1 MLLWMRRSTGK
12 AGFMRRMPKT
22 ECPMKTT
29 TLNVKPRLAN
39 PAKPLAQM
47 PKRIQLSRKRGWR
60 KPANTVVGGRQIH
73 SLPVSVAEYKYTSAG
88 RGREVIDLMDFSS
101 SPSVP
106 NVRQTQIRQY
116 VYSEV

>member
-1 MLLWMRRSTGK
+1 MLLWVRRSTGK
-12 AGFMRRMPKT
+12 PGFMRRMPKT

-60 KPANTVVGGRQIH
+60 NPANTVVVSRLTKWGKSSSGRFARPRNETANIH
-73 SLPVSVAEYKYTSAG
+73 GNARRGSVADRNGST
-88 RGREVIDLMDFSS
+88 
-101 SPSVP
+101 
-106 NVRQTQIRQY
+106 
-116 VYSEV
+116 